1 MFRGIRLCLLHRGVA
16 VPLNPMPAVSTWVQ
30 DISQAEIRGRAL
42 NDLATEGADVEAL
55 IDQHR
60 DIIDED
66 MLVTL
71 YGRVEAAHRCA
82 YSCLTTC
89 PTSV

>member
-1 MFRGIRLCLLHRGVA
+1 MPPYSVTA
-16 VPLNPMPAVSTWVQ
+16 VPTRVQ
-30 DISQAEIRGRAL
+30 DMSQQEIRGRAL

-71 YGRVEAAHRCA
+71 YGRVEAAHKCVS
-82 YSCLTTC
+82 SCLTACTT
-89 PTSV
+89 PD